1 MLDFVGKD
9 FIQTSYYTYDQR
21 IIRKYQR
28 IKGKISEQIEELPQ
42 RNGNY
47 EKKGNFRA
55 EMKVTEIK
63 IH

>member
-1 MLDFVGKD
+1 MSSWVHMLDFVGKD

-47 EKKGNFRA
+47 EKKRKF
-55 EMKVTEIK
+55 
-63 IH
+63 